1 MEKTCR
7 NRKTLSE
14 GFENTKAQ
22 RIFAS
27 KYGIWNTRRNTSV
40 TYPAVLSVETGS
52 DMAGQTRSS
61 VATSAGPDII
71 TIWPKAAEST
81 GVRS

>member
-1 MEKTCR
+1 MEKICR

-52 DMAGQTRSS
+52 ATAGQTRNSAARS
-61 VATSAGPDII
+61 VRTGITTTLQGGAG
-71 TIWPKAAEST
+71 WSGAM
-81 GVRS
+81 